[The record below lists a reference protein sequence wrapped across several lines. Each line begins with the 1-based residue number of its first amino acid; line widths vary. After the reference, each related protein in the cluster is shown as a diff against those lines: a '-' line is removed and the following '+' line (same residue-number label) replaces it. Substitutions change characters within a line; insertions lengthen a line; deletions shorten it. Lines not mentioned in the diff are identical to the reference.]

1 MCPCD
6 SSDDED
12 VITMKERYKT
22 VILYVDGENVK
33 FPFKIVDV
41 NQLGNTE
48 DKIMLTYR
56 FLNENRRRRIIKV
69 KFPEENAEKDCRL
82 FAKVR
87 FLTNN
92 WLGFE

>member
-22 VILYVDGENVK
+22 VILYVDGENAQ

-41 NQLGNTE
+41 NQLGNTN

-56 FLNENRRRRIIKV
+56 FLNENRRRRIIKA
-69 KFPEENAEKDCRL
+69 KFPEEDCEKQCRL

-87 FLTNN
+87 FPNQLN
-92 WLGFE
+92 